1 MADLGFAVKTQK
13 KFKLQVS
20 YQPVKFGG
28 GYIMVLGC
36 ITPNAVGPIVK
47 IDGKMNKDQNL
58 EILRNNLPVAI

>member
-1 MADLGFAVKTQK
+1 
-13 KFKLQVS
+13 
-20 YQPVKFGG
+20 
-28 GYIMVLGC
+28 MVLGC